1 MSTINDQIT
10 NACKPLMDN
19 EMLKALAMSKAS
31 ETSVVESDK
40 IPEVDV
46 TKDILSNLPVDLD
59 TAIERIRALE
69 TALDDLNR
77 ASEIAQYSGQ
87 FEVMSSFR
95 AVADDMLL
103 TKIEIIHD
111 TPIEMNIT
119 IVTNEKQD
127 AA

>member
-1 MSTINDQIT
+1 
-10 NACKPLMDN
+10 
-19 EMLKALAMSKAS
+19 MLKALAMSKAS